1 MSWAKMIQLRA
12 HKEELAIYPVE
23 MSFFSPEYQHAI
35 EINICKLTP
44 YQQQAIFLRFLE
56 GLPIARVAD
65 RLGMSWDGVDQLI
78 DEAIMNLRT
87 RLRGWLR
94 DRQKISTRKVGI

>member
-1 MSWAKMIQLRA
+1 MTWVEMIQMRRF
-12 HKEELAIYPVE
+12 KEALTRYPVDL
-23 MSFFSPEYQHAI
+23 SLFCHEYQHAI

-78 DEAIMNLRT
+78 DEAIMNLRA
-87 RLRGWLR
+87 RLRGWLG
-94 DRQKISTRKVGI
+94 DRQKMSTRKVGI